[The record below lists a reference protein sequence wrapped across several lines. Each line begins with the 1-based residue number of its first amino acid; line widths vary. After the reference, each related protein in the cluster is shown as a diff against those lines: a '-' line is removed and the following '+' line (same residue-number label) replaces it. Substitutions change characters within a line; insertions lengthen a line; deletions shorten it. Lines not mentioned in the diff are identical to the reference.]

1 MVRGRGFSLT
11 DRLPPPLGRRG
22 SLVELQR
29 RALEE
34 LDRKRLKTEG
44 EALGFI
50 FFFFDSLKAFVG
62 CHYVSADESGVQP
75 SGCNNIRQA
84 QFTVCIKG
92 AVTLQECFSGGDGT
106 I

>member
-11 DRLPPPLGRRG
+11 DRLPPSGQAGLTRGASAEGTGRARQEKVEDRG
-22 SLVELQR
+22 GSARIYFL
-29 RALEE
+29 
-34 LDRKRLKTEG
+34 
-44 EALGFI
+44 
-50 FFFFDSLKAFVG
+50 FFDSLKAFVG
-62 CHYVSADESGVQP
+62 CHFVSADESGAQP